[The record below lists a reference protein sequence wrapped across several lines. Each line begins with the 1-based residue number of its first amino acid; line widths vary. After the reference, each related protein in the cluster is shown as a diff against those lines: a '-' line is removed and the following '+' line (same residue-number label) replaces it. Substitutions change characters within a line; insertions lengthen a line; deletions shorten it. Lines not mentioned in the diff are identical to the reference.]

1 MKVSAIICAAG
12 RGERAAMGKNKL
24 LADLDGAPALW
35 HTLNAFCLPCI
46 DEVIV
51 ACSPADMPQIS
62 ALCAPFGYIIA
73 EGGGT
78 RTESVYNALGKC
90 TGDIVLIHDGARPYV
105 TEQTIYGC
113 IACVQ
118 SSRSGVCAVPVTDT
132 IAVAEGGRI
141 AEVPDRSR
149 LFAVQTPQ
157 GFWTKDIKAAYELA
171 AQGGETYTD
180 DSAVFRRYIAE
191 PTLCEG
197 SRDNIKLTY
206 KSDFTRA
213 YPAISAA
220 NGCAVGLGADVHAFG
235 GDNKFVT
242 LCGVKIDCDRG
253 LVAHSDGDVPV
264 HALMDALLSAAGLK
278 DIGHYFPDDDPQYD
292 GADSMKLLERVVRLV
307 RSRGLRPAGA
317 SIAIRAEQP
326 RLSAHIGRMQENICR
341 ALDLPTERAGI
352 SAGTNEKLGFVG
364 NKLGIEALAAVIL
377 EETYGE
383 E

>member
-73 EGGGT
+73 EGGVT

-118 SSRSGVCAVPVTDT
+118 SNRSGVCAVPVTDT

-157 GFWTKDIKAAYELA
+157 GFWTKDIKAAYDLA
-171 AQGGETYTD
+171 VQDGETYTD

-191 PTLCEG
+191 PTVCEG

-235 GDNKFVT
+235 GDKCNPFAVAFNYVDIR
-242 LCGVKIDCDRG
+242 LCGRYIDDS
-253 LVAHSDGDVPV
+253 A
-264 HALMDALLSAAGLK
+264 HALALFGDDFAAQHVYE
-278 DIGHYFPDDDPQYD
+278 I
-292 GADSMKLLERVVRLV
+292 ERVFRQFGRVLAQGDDFFAAQQLGGV
-307 RSRGLRPAGA
+307 SVGYA
-317 SIAIRAEQP
+317 AE
-326 RLSAHIGRMQENICR
+326 R
-341 ALDLPTERAGI
+341 
-352 SAGTNEKLGFVG
+352 
-364 NKLGIEALAAVIL
+364 
-377 EETYGE
+377 
-383 E
+383 

>member
-1 MKVSAIICAAG
+1 
-12 RGERAAMGKNKL
+12 MGKNKL

-35 HTLNAFCLPCI
+35 HTLNAFRLPCI

-73 EGGGT
+73 EGGRT

-197 SRDNIKLTY
+197 SRDNMPAAAPACMRCTPPSAPQTDAPWGWEPTY
-206 KSDFTRA
+206 T
-213 YPAISAA
+213 PSAA
-220 NGCAVGLGADVHAFG
+220 TINSLRCAA
-235 GDNKFVT
+235 
-242 LCGVKIDCDRG
+242 
-253 LVAHSDGDVPV
+253 
-264 HALMDALLSAAGLK
+264 
-278 DIGHYFPDDDPQYD
+278 
-292 GADSMKLLERVVRLV
+292 
-307 RSRGLRPAGA
+307 
-317 SIAIRAEQP
+317 
-326 RLSAHIGRMQENICR
+326 
-341 ALDLPTERAGI
+341 
-352 SAGTNEKLGFVG
+352 
-364 NKLGIEALAAVIL
+364 
-377 EETYGE
+377 
-383 E
+383 